1 MKYEYLFVF
10 LFGMYLLYYVIAV
23 YNGAI
28 KMKDKKYWYLV
39 HVSVLKILIATAIAL
54 GAMFIIQSYR
64 IDSLK
69 KEVQYYESQK

>member
-10 LFGMYLLYYVIAV
+10 LFGMYLLYYFIAV
-23 YNGAI
+23 YNGVI
-28 KMKDKKYWYLV
+28 KMKDKKCWYLV
-39 HVSVLKILIATAIAL
+39 HVSVFKILIATAIAL

-64 IDSLK
+64 VDSLK